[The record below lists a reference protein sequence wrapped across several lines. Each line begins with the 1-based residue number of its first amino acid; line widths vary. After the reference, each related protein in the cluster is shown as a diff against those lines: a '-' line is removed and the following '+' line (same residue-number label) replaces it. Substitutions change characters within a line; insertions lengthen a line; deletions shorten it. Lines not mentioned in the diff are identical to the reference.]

1 MQNPKQNKRKSI
13 ARFNRQYL
21 IDAYNATSTDD
32 GHGEIEEYEHW
43 LERQLISRLQ
53 KIELLEAHGGLTLDQ
68 IYDEKQGHEAN
79 IVLNASG
86 LRTKDVETAARKHA
100 SEILGIPPNE
110 ILPDDTIVNGFLAGV
125 WWNEFYPC
133 DDCDQPRCL

>member
-1 MQNPKQNKRKSI
+1 MNNQKQNNPLKSI

-53 KIELLEAHGGLTLDQ
+53 KIELLEAHGSPSLDQ
-68 IYDEKQGHEAN
+68 LFPA
-79 IVLNASG
+79 
-86 LRTKDVETAARKHA
+86 
-100 SEILGIPPNE
+100 P
-110 ILPDDTIVNGFLAGV
+110 
-125 WWNEFYPC
+125 
-133 DDCDQPRCL
+133 